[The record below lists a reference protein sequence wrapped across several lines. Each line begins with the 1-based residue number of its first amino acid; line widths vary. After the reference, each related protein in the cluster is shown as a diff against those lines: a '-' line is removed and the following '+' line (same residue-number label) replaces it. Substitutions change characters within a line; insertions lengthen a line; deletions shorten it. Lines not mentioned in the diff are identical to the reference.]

1 MRARLLVLVLLGLI
15 AAPAQAAPA
24 QGAEDK
30 SIHETAKERRQRIEA
45 NRDGLKAAIL
55 ELEAKQKTERKT
67 LVTRY
72 EGLMKDK
79 PREEREPIR
88 VEYQREMDALLYKH
102 ETERREMAAKYNPQP
117 GVDYEK
123 RLGKP

>member
-1 MRARLLVLVLLGLI
+1 MMRAVRTLALAGLVLWPLSTAW
-15 AAPAQAAPA
+15 AAE
-24 QGAEDK
+24 GK
-30 SIHETAKERRQRIEA
+30 SIHDEARERRQRIEA

-55 ELEAKQKTERKT
+55 ELEAKQKAERKA

-72 EGLMKDK
+72 EALMKDK

-88 VEYQREMDALLYKH
+88 AEYQREMDAMLYRH
-102 ETERREMAAKYNPQP
+102 ETERRGVAAKYNPQP